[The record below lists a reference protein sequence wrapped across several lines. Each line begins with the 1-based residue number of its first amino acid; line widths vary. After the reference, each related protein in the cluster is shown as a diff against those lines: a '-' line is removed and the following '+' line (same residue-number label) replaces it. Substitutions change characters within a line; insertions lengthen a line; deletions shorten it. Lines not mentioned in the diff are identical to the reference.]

1 MSNISLEQLLRSRDE
16 RSEFQQ
22 KLLKEWQLPLVSFT
36 VNMPG
41 PDKLNDRSLYIF
53 NRGREAIKEALSDKI
68 VFSEERE
75 LATGPE
81 GYYIVNMDPSE
92 LKKTTCA
99 LEDSTEL
106 GRLYDIDVIGPSGGI
121 SREDL
126 GLEMRRCLI
135 CGMPGAACARN
146 RTHSVSEL
154 IEAIDGI
161 ISRSK
166 GEQP

>member
-53 NRGREAIKEALSDKI
+53 NRGREAIKEALSGKI

-75 LATGPE
+75 LVTGPE

-92 LKKTTCA
+92 LKKRRA
-99 LEDSTEL
+99 LW
-106 GRLYDIDVIGPSGGI
+106 
-121 SREDL
+121 
-126 GLEMRRCLI
+126 
-135 CGMPGAACARN
+135 
-146 RTHSVSEL
+146 RTL
-154 IEAIDGI
+154 
-161 ISRSK
+161 RSLA
-166 GEQP
+166 GFTILML